1 MALTTE
7 STMLKK
13 LRAKFIGLIC
23 GVAALILSASFAYI
37 AWSAQDQEVK
47 SVYIELGNATE
58 SVFDKKPHDSWGGGF
73 DPLDMTAPRIG
84 DHMQHSW
91 PFPIALYTVDRFTQ
105 ACLLIE
111 GSTASVTDEALY
123 AALTYVMENKSAEGF
138 MEETGLY
145 FVRSEH
151 RDGSYVV
158 AFADQSVVSDSSR
171 LVKSLVP
178 VALVIL
184 LLVFVLAWWFSR
196 WALRPVE
203 HAWEQQQQFIAD
215 ASH

>member
-73 DPLDMTAPRIG
+73 D
-84 DHMQHSW
+84 
-91 PFPIALYTVDRFTQ
+91 ALNTGASILANEYIYTKY
-105 ACLLIE
+105 
-111 GSTASVTDEALY
+111 G
-123 AALTYVMENKSAEGF
+123 NKSKLA
-138 MEETGLY
+138 Y
-145 FVRSEH
+145 
-151 RDGSYVV
+151 GS
-158 AFADQSVVSDSSR
+158 
-171 LVKSLVP
+171 
-178 VALVIL
+178 I
-184 LLVFVLAWWFSR
+184 
-196 WALRPVE
+196 
-203 HAWEQQQQFIAD
+203 
-215 ASH
+215 